1 LKRSILLEVAEL
13 RCALRALVRLS
24 LEWLEDRECTGSE
37 WMGLEDLRARGG
49 VPKEIIEAERLL
61 EQGREW
67 P

>member
-1 LKRSILLEVAEL
+1 MATAEDL
-13 RCALRALVRLS
+13 REALQALTNLAVL
-24 LEWLEDRECTGSE
+24 WLEDRECTGSE